1 MTRSP
6 LARRYARAL
15 FELAQEQGRLGVVR
29 QDLAGIAALGK
40 DRDPILRVIQ
50 GYTLHNKDRIRLW
63 SELLEGRS
71 DPLTLRFI
79 LFLIQKGRAAIL
91 GDAIREF
98 DSLYY
103 EARGVLTV
111 EVVSAQP
118 LEEARLQSILERFSE
133 KLGREV
139 RAVTRVDAE
148 LLGGFQ
154 VRIDD
159 LIYDYSVNH
168 QLEIAHRKM
177 RTA

>member
-15 FELAQEQGRLGVVR
+15 LELAQEQGRLDVVR
-29 QDLAGIAALGK
+29 QDLAGIAPLGK
-40 DRDPILRVIQ
+40 DRDPILQMLQ
-50 GYTLHNKDRIRLW
+50 GHTLHNKDRIRFW
-63 SELLEGRS
+63 TALLEGRS

-79 LFLIQKGRAAIL
+79 LFLIQKGRAAML

-98 DSLYY
+98 DSLCD

-111 EVVSAQP
+111 EIVSAQP
-118 LEEARLQSILERFSE
+118 LEASQLQAITDRFSE
-133 KLGREV
+133 KLGRKV
-139 RAVTRVDAE
+139 RAVTRVDAA

-168 QLEIAHRKM
+168 QLELAHRKM